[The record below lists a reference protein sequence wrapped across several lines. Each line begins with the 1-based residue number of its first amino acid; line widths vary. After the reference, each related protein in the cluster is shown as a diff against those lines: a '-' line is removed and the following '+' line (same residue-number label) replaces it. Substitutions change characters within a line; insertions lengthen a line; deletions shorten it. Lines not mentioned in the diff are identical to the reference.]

1 MEVQIL
7 SKKLIKPSVPTPCH
21 LRNMSISF
29 IDQLMAPKTVPFIF
43 YYAAEDDGNNN
54 HPVDHQ
60 HVDDDQR
67 RKRLEKSLSEFLT
80 LFYPLAGRYIKESH
94 LIECNDEGVEYVE
107 ALVNG
112 QLSQILRG
120 EFETTKE
127 LNRFVPDHVEES
139 ATSPLVSIQINIFN
153 CGGLAI
159 GMRFTHRILDGFTI
173 SMITKG
179 WAKACKIGNI
189 NDVIVPNF
197 DSCVLFPP
205 TDDMSRF
212 NFQPLSKTKSS
223 HEVVTRMFVFDA
235 STISK
240 LKAEAMSAAGAGG
253 LIKRVPSTT
262 EVMIALIWR
271 AQINAAGARNNG
283 RLRNSLLLVS
293 MDLRGKTFKKIP
305 ENCCGNVF
313 TLVTARFQADDG
325 HDNKKNM
332 GLSDFVVRVR
342 DAIRNSIN
350 EFAKKPKEDD
360 DHEED
365 GFLLSKVMRPR
376 IEIIEETRKGD
387 QGDVHMFSSL
397 RNFPFYEVDFGWGKP
412 AWVSMAQ
419 RPYKGVSFLDRKCG
433 NGIEAWVSMEE
444 EDMAF
449 FQNDPDIGMSM
460 DNVQLII
467 NWDEH

>member
-1 MEVQIL
+1 MEVQIV
-7 SKKLIKPSVPTPCH
+7 SKKLIKPSVSTPCH

-29 IDQLMAPKTVPFIF
+29 IDQLIPPKTVPFIF
-43 YYAAEDDGNNN
+43 YYTADNDGNNN
-54 HPVDHQ
+54 HPIDHQ
-60 HVDDDQR
+60 RADNDQR
-67 RKRLEKSLSEFLT
+67 QKRLEKSLSELLT

-127 LNRFVPDHVEES
+127 LNRFIPDHVEES
-139 ATSPLVSIQINIFN
+139 VTSPLVSIQVNIFN

-159 GMRFTHRILDGFTI
+159 GLRFTHRIIDGFTI
-173 SMITKG
+173 TTIING

-189 NDVIVPNF
+189 NNVNVPNF
-197 DSCVLFPP
+197 DSCVFFPP
-205 TDDMSRF
+205 RDDISRF

-223 HEVVTRMFVFDA
+223 CEVVTRIFVFDET
-235 STISK
+235 TISK
-240 LKAEAMSAAGAGG
+240 LKAEAMSAGTNG
-253 LIKRVPSTT
+253 LLKRTPSTT
-262 EVMIALIWR
+262 EVMIAFIWR

-293 MDLRGKTFKKIP
+293 LDLRGKTFKKIP

-313 TLVTARFQADDG
+313 TLVTARFEADYG

-350 EFAKKPKEDD
+350 EFAEKPKEND

-376 IEIIEETRKGD
+376 MEIIEETRKGD

-397 RNFPFYEVDFGWGKP
+397 IKFPLYEADFGWGKP

-419 RPYKGVSFLDRKCG
+419 RPYKGVLFLDRKCG

-444 EDMAF
+444 DDMAF
-449 FQNDPDIGMSM
+449 FQIEQAGGNGHGIPISRSK
-460 DNVQLII
+460 L
-467 NWDEH
+467 